1 MGIHSFN
8 SPLLFAQNENFSLS
22 HILLLFTPQNIAYTE
37 TLCDIFLFF
46 KIYLVMSYGMRYESY
61 PGYWVYTGD
70 YQSFTPETDSVGNQ
84 IRHYLKAPT
93 LEEIPNPQ

>member
-1 MGIHSFN
+1 MKHPDIN
-8 SPLLFAQNENFSLS
+8 SRVAIRNENGITINDLMPFVKTEANPTGVINNLS
-22 HILLLFTPQNIAYTE
+22 DL
-37 TLCDIFLFF
+37 
-46 KIYLVMSYGMRYESY
+46 YLVMSYGMRYESY
-61 PGYWVYTGD
+61 PGYWVYAGD